1 MLCVGFKGPVDSE
14 VTIITDKHFGWRC
27 PIFCCRRSS
36 QPSLHAYGSETLT
49 VVLIFPF
56 SVVML
61 SLWCRCAKG
70 LAAPQDS
77 KYRVMRTDALI
88 LAPSRVWRGLKRCWG
103 LRRSPLG
110 GETASRLVLQPPPP
124 SLVLLQRPWTKS
136 MAFSLHSKTQLV
148 KVVGILVDNNS

>member
-1 MLCVGFKGPVDSE
+1 MEFLCIRSHGPLDS
-14 VTIITDKHFGWRC
+14 G
-27 PIFCCRRSS
+27 
-36 QPSLHAYGSETLT
+36 QPSLQRSILAGNALSFGGGGAPSPPTMPWLWGRHT

-110 GETASRLVLQPPPP
+110 GETASQLVHSNLRPP
-124 SLVLLQRPWTKS
+124 SSGPDPASFGQ
-136 MAFSLHSKTQLV
+136 ANCFFSR
-148 KVVGILVDNNS
+148 

>member
-1 MLCVGFKGPVDSE
+1 MESKSKVALWWIQRSHGLRG
-14 VTIITDKHFGWRC
+14 HHH
-27 PIFCCRRSS
+27 CRQAFWLEMPNLLLQEEPKALLPCLWLWGR
-36 QPSLHAYGSETLT
+36 LT

-110 GETASRLVLQPPPP
+110 GETASWLVHSNLALPPWSSSSFTGP
-124 SLVLLQRPWTKS
+124 SQLL
-136 MAFSLHSKTQLV
+136 SLYIAKL
-148 KVVGILVDNNS
+148 N